1 MGNDDDMQGSIFINM
16 YCIFIY
22 IYKSQKGIQYLI
34 SYHKLHAYIF
44 SPSLI
49 YDLTSPQKKIHKRGR
64 STCRRTPRF
73 VAVCIVHSVHVGC
86 WGKALHRWS
95 WIEPRGCDPNATLSG
110 VTIPDLRNFRW
121 AGGPSPKKTRSRF
134 EMLGIYIV
142 LRELT
147 MLTIVRNVLFLIK
160 DFKQVT
166 SEKMGRQL

>member
-1 MGNDDDMQGSIFINM
+1 M
-16 YCIFIY
+16 YGYNWIYLYVLYLYIY
-22 IYKSQKGIQYLI
+22 IN
-34 SYHKLHAYIF
+34 HKKVYSIWYPITSCMHTYSHHL
-44 SPSLI
+44 SSM
-49 YDLTSPQKKIHKRGR
+49 TSPPPKKKVHKRGR

-110 VTIPDLRNFRW
+110 VTIPDLLNFRW

-147 MLTIVRNVLFLIK
+147 TLTIVRNVLFLIK
-160 DFKQVT
+160 DFKHGT